1 MLQINKRQEAFV
13 CSLCQ
18 FLLLSLRAEISPVF
32 PIDIDISNEYR
43 GQTVS

>member
-1 MLQINKRQEAFV
+1 MLYV
-13 CSLCQ
+13 WCSHEQ
-18 FLLLSLRAEISPVF
+18 PTRKVEISPVF